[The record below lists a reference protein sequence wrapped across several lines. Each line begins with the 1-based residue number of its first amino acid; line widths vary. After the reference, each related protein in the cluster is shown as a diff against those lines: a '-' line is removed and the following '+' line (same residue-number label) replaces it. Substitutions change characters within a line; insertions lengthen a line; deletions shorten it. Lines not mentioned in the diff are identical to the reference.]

1 MARQLPGGR
10 TTSDR
15 ASRDDVTGDSGE
27 ARSGS
32 PEFARGSALEK
43 LPADWLPIALLAGD
57 AVIGAVSVPFAYLVR
72 FGPARQALPFRTHL
86 FSTPVAMVTYVGA
99 LGLNTHQR
107 TERGRAHQHQ
117 PLSAH
122 SGTA

>member
-15 ASRDDVTGDSGE
+15 ASKDDEMGDSGE

-32 PEFARGSALEK
+32 PEFARGGALEK

-57 AVIGAVSVPFAYLVR
+57 AVIGAVSVPFAYWVR
-72 FGPARQALPFRTHL
+72 FGGASQKLPFRTCL
-86 FSTPVAMVTYVGA
+86 FQKAIDMVMYVVA
-99 LGLNTHQR
+99 L
-107 TERGRAHQHQ
+107 
-117 PLSAH
+117 
-122 SGTA
+122 